1 MYGVDG
7 VDRPST
13 YIQTNSYNDVDVKK
27 IDFGALFG
35 ALKRKTAAEL
45 LLLRFSVEVV
55 GFELK
60 VQSHLQTLVIM
71 ISIAYFC
78 KRSFLTPP
86 VFGIFLGYDFSSGGT
101 GI

>member
-1 MYGVDG
+1 M
-7 VDRPST
+7 S
-13 YIQTNSYNDVDVKK
+13 SS
-27 IDFGALFG
+27 DF
-35 ALKRKTAAEL
+35 
-45 LLLRFSVEVV
+45 VEVV

-78 KRSFLTPP
+78 KWSFLTPP

>member
-1 MYGVDG
+1 MWCDG
-7 VDRPST
+7 TCAVCPG
-13 YIQTNSYNDVDVKK
+13 INS
-27 IDFGALFG
+27 
-35 ALKRKTAAEL
+35 KTASEEIQR
-45 LLLRFSVEVV
+45 RFISVEVV

-60 VQSHLQTLVIM
+60 VQSHLQTIVIM

-78 KRSFLTPP
+78 KWSFLTPP